1 MQALQLQ
8 SRCAILIMMQFLK
21 DVNLGDYSTMRLGGQ
36 ASAACAITSRNEL
49 LEALA
54 WANERQLPWC
64 IIGDGS
70 NVIWNDGIFNGLV
83 IRNAI
88 KRFEIFN
95 EDDTNTYLTIGAGED
110 WDSVVERSVRAGLS
124 GIEALSL
131 IPGTA
136 GATPIQNVG
145 AYGQEIS
152 QTLATVEAYD
162 TLAKDFGTLPGYD
175 CGFGY
180 RTSRFNTVDKGRFII
195 TGISLHLTHSTPLPP
210 FYPAVEHYLTDMHLT
225 ASAATIRDAVL
236 SIRRAKLP
244 DPKLVANNG
253 SFFSNPIIS
262 RGDYAQLG
270 AEYNPIPHWDADGG
284 VKVSAAWLIE
294 QAGFKDYHDAATGM
308 ATWPSQP
315 LVLVNEAARTT
326 ADLLAFRDTII
337 NAVLLQFDIQLKQEP
352 ELLP

>member
-1 MQALQLQ
+1 MQYLE
-8 SRCAILIMMQFLK
+8 
-21 DVNLGDYSTMRLGGQ
+21 DVSLAQYSTMRLGG
-36 ASAACAITSRNEL
+36 SATFACEITSRNEL

-54 WANERQLPWC
+54 WASERQLPWRV
-64 IIGDGS
+64 IGDGS
-70 NVIWNDGIFNGLV
+70 NVIWSDGKFEGLI

-95 EDDTNTYLTIGAGED
+95 EDDVNTYLTIGAGEN
-110 WDSVVERSVRAGLS
+110 WDSVVERSVQAGLS

-152 QTLATVEAYD
+152 QTIATVEAYD

-180 RTSRFNTVDKGRFII
+180 RTSRFNTIDKGRFII
-195 TGISLHLTHSTPLPP
+195 TGLSLHLTRDNPLPP
-210 FYPAVEHYLTDMHLT
+210 FYPAVEHYLSDLHVA
-225 ASAATIRDAVL
+225 ASPATIRDAVL

-244 DPKLVANNG
+244 DSKVVANNG
-253 SFFSNPIIS
+253 SFFGNPVIS
-262 RGDYAQLG
+262 IGDYAQLG
-270 AEYNPIPHWDADGG
+270 AEYNPIPHWDVDGG
-284 VKVSAAWLIE
+284 IKISAAWLID

-308 ATWPSQP
+308 ATWPTQS
-315 LVLVNEAARTT
+315 LVLINETAKST
-326 ADLLAFRDTII
+326 ADLLTFSDTITK
-337 NAVLLQFDIQLKQEP
+337 AVFLKFNIQLQQEP

>member
-1 MQALQLQ
+1 
-8 SRCAILIMMQFLK
+8 MQFLE
-21 DVNLGDYSTMRLGGQ
+21 DVSLSQYSTMRLGGQ
-36 ASAACAITSRNEL
+36 ASVGCEITSRNEL

-54 WANERQLPWC
+54 WANDRQLPWR
-64 IIGDGS
+64 IIGGGS
-70 NVIWNDGIFNGLV
+70 NVVWNDGIFNGLV

-88 KRFEIFN
+88 KRFEIFD
-95 EDDTNTYLTIGAGED
+95 EDETNTYLTIGAGED
-110 WDSVVERSVRAGLS
+110 WDSVVERSVQAGLS

-145 AYGQEIS
+145 AYGQDIS

-195 TGISLHLTHSTPLPP
+195 TGISLHLTRSTPLPP
-210 FYPAVEHYLTDMHLT
+210 YYPAVEHYLTDMHLA
-225 ASAATIRDAVL
+225 ASPATIRDAVL

-253 SFFSNPIIS
+253 SFFGNPIIS
-262 RGDYAQLG
+262 LGDYAQLG
-270 AEYNPIPHWDADGG
+270 AEYNPIPHWETAGG
-284 VKVSAAWLIE
+284 VKISAAWLIE

-308 ATWPSQP
+308 GTWPTQP
-315 LVLVNEAARTT
+315 LVLVNEAATST
-326 ADLLAFRDTII
+326 ADLLAFRDLII
-337 NAVLLQFDIQLKQEP
+337 KAVMLKFNIQLKQEP

>member
-1 MQALQLQ
+1 MQIVQNVSLAE
-8 SRCAILIMMQFLK
+8 
-21 DVNLGDYSTMRLGGQ
+21 YSTMRLGGS
-36 ASAACAITSRNEL
+36 ASYACEITSRTDL

-54 WANERQLPWC
+54 WAAERQLPWRV
-64 IIGDGS
+64 IGGGS
-70 NVIWNDGIFNGLV
+70 NVIWQDGVFPGLV

-88 KRFEIFN
+88 KRYEVFN
-95 EDDTNTYLTIGAGED
+95 EDELNTYLTIGAGEN
-110 WDSVVERSVRAGLS
+110 WDSVVERSVQAGLT

-152 QTLATVEAYD
+152 QTITTVEAYD

-195 TGISLHLTHSTPLPP
+195 TGISLHLTHGNPLPP
-210 FYPAVEHYLTDMHLT
+210 YYPAVEHYLTDMHV
-225 ASAATIRDAVL
+225 AATPATVRDAVL

-244 DPKLVANNG
+244 DPAVVGNNG
-253 SFFSNPIIS
+253 SFFGNPIIS
-262 RGDYAQLG
+262 TGDYAMLG
-270 AEYNPIPHWDADGG
+270 AEYNPIPHWDVEGG
-284 VKVSAAWLIE
+284 VKISAAWLIE
-294 QAGFKDYHDAATGM
+294 QAGFKDFHDAATGM
-308 ATWPSQP
+308 ATWPNQP
-315 LVLVNEAARTT
+315 LVLVNETAKST
-326 ADLLAFRDTII
+326 ADLLSFRDAII
-337 NAVLLQFDIQLKQEP
+337 NAVALKFNITLKQEP